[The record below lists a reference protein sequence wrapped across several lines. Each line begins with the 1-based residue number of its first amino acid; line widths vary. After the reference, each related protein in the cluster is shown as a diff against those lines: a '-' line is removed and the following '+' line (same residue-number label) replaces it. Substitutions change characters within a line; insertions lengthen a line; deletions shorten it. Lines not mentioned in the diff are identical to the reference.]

1 MPVPNDEVDSL
12 HRLAVASKQ
21 AGGITFTD
29 KDGNI
34 ITDDDD
40 EETEEVMENNEPIP
54 VLDNNH
60 ENIINDDREET
71 DEEAITGMDEQ
82 KHKRCI

>member
-1 MPVPNDEVDSL
+1 M
-12 HRLAVASKQ
+12 ASKQ
-21 AGGITFTD
+21 AGGITFND

-34 ITDDDD
+34 ITNDDDD
-40 EETEEVMENNEPIP
+40 EETEEVMEHDEPIP
-54 VLDNNH
+54 VPDNNH
-60 ENIINDDREET
+60 ENIIYDDREET